1 MTDMNKIGIIG
12 GKGFVGR
19 AMQKLFPNA
28 LVFGR
33 DAKQED
39 IDSCDAIFVSVPTD
53 LKEMGQVLDTSIVE
67 DVVSKCNS
75 SLIIIR
81 STLNPGT
88 CDYLEEKYKKNIVM
102 MPEYVGETIA
112 HPLLEEAKRPFLIIG
127 GNDKNRRKAI
137 ELLHTVYNANVTIR
151 QVSNYQAEVIKLME
165 NRAIAFKQMQCQEA
179 FDILEKAKKL
189 GKQVD
194 YYETIQ
200 AVYGDDPRFNLWFTA
215 VYPDKRGFNNSK
227 CLRKDVPAFAM
238 WAESIGVSPKLTW
251 ALIRR
256 SNDYETYGE

>member
-1 MTDMNKIGIIG
+1 MKVGILG

-19 AMQKLFPNA
+19 AMQKLFPDA
-28 LVFGR
+28 LLFGR
-33 DAKQED
+33 DAKQSD

-53 LKEMGQVLDTSIVE
+53 LKEIGQVLDTSIVE

-75 SLIIIR
+75 PLIIIR

-88 CDYLEEKYKKNIVM
+88 CDYLEQKYKKNIVM

-127 GNDKNRRKAI
+127 GKKENRRKVV
-137 ELLHTVYNANVTIR
+137 ELMQSVYNSNITIR
-151 QVSNYQAEVIKLME
+151 QVTNIEAEVIKLSE
-165 NRAIAFKQMQCQEA
+165 NRAIAFKMMQIQELY
-179 FDILEKAKKL
+179 DVCEKAGL
-189 GKQVD
+189 D
-194 YYETIQ
+194 FYTIRD
-200 AVYGDDPRFNLWFTA
+200 AVYGDDPRFNLWFTF

-238 WAESIGVSPKLTW
+238 WAESIGIDPELTW
-251 ALIRR
+251 ALIRK